1 VQIKKDQNRSIR
13 DSKMKILFIGI
24 GKMGLPMATHL
35 LKSGYTVKVIDL
47 NLQQIELAKDAGL
60 TEGQEKDYLEADWII
75 SSMPNDA
82 AFLNIVKHISQISR
96 PGIRY
101 IDTSTISITASSEAA
116 KCFAEKKIQYL
127 RVAVSGN
134 NHMAQAAQLTIL
146 SSGERAL
153 YDQAIPILGC
163 WGPKVI
169 YLGLQEQA
177 RLMKLVVNL
186 MIAQTSAMLAEGL
199 TLGRLGNLD
208 WQDMWE
214 VITNSAVGSPIM
226 KAKMAQLGKPIEE
239 RDFSPTFTVTQMMKD
254 LTLIMQA
261 GKEYGAP
268 LTQTQMTFDW
278 MQEVAQDGEAEL
290 DYAAII
296 HVLERKAGLGS

>member
-1 VQIKKDQNRSIR
+1 
-13 DSKMKILFIGI
+13 MKILFIGI

-47 NLQQIELAKDAGL
+47 NEKQIELAKDAGL
-60 TEGQEKDYLEADWII
+60 KEGQENDYLEADWII

-82 AFLNIVKHISQISR
+82 AFLEIAKHISQILK
-96 PGIRY
+96 PGTRY
-101 IDTSTISITASSEAA
+101 IDTSTISITASSEAEKSFA
-116 KCFAEKKIQYL
+116 KKKIQYL

-146 SSGERAL
+146 SSGHRHL
-153 YDQAIPILGC
+153 YDQALPILGC
-163 WGPKVI
+163 WGPKII

-208 WQDMWE
+208 WEDMWE

-226 KAKMAQLGKPIEE
+226 KAKMAQLGKPIGE

-268 LTQTQMTFDW
+268 LTQMQMTFDW
-278 MQEVAQDGEAEL
+278 MQEATQDGEADL

>member
-1 VQIKKDQNRSIR
+1 
-13 DSKMKILFIGI
+13 MKILFIGI

-35 LKSGYTVKVIDL
+35 LKSGYTVNVIDL
-47 NLQQIELAKDAGL
+47 NEKQIELAKHAGL
-60 TEGQEKDYLEADWII
+60 KAGQETDYLEADWII
-75 SSMPNDA
+75 SSMPNDE
-82 AFLNIVKHISQISR
+82 AFLKIVKHLSQTLK
-96 PGIRY
+96 PGSRY
-101 IDTSTISITASSEAA
+101 IDTSTISISASSEAA

-134 NHMAQAAQLTIL
+134 NHMAEAAQLTIL

-153 YDQAIPILGC
+153 YDHASPILAC

-208 WQDMWE
+208 WELMWE

-226 KAKMAQLGKPIEE
+226 KAKMAQLGRPIAE

-278 MQEVAQDGEAEL
+278 MQEATQGGEADL

>member
-1 VQIKKDQNRSIR
+1 
-13 DSKMKILFIGI
+13 MKILFIGI

-35 LKSGYTVKVIDL
+35 LQSGYTVKVIDL
-47 NLQQIELAKDAGL
+47 NEKQIELAKNAGL
-60 TEGQEKDYLEADWII
+60 TEGQETDYLEADWII

-82 AFLNIVKHISQISR
+82 AFIKIVNHLSQTLK
-96 PGIRY
+96 PGSRY
-101 IDTSTISITASSEAA
+101 IDTSTVSITASSNAA
-116 KCFAEKKIQYL
+116 KCFEEKQIQYL

-134 NHMAQAAQLTIL
+134 NHMAKAAQLTIL
-146 SSGERAL
+146 SSGERDL
-153 YDQAIPILGC
+153 YNQAYSILAC

-169 YLGLQEQA
+169 YLGPQEQA

-226 KAKMAQLGKPIEE
+226 KAKMAQLGKPIAE
-239 RDFSPTFTVTQMMKD
+239 RDFAPTFTVTQMMKD
-254 LTLIMQA
+254 LTLIMQV

-278 MQEVAQDGEAEL
+278 MQEATQDGEADL

-296 HVLERKAGLGS
+296 QVLERKAGLGS